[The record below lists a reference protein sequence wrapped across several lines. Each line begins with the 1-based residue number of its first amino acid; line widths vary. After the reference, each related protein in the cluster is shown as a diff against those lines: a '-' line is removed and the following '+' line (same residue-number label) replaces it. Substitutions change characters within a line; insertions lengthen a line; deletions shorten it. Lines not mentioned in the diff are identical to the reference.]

1 MLYKKFF
8 LSFFLFLNLSA
19 QEDLSYQTPPKE
31 ILELIDVSLPPR
43 VLVDESKSYMIYLYR
58 DNYKTIEELSEKEMR
73 LAGLRINPKKN
84 IGSRVSYYN
93 NIEISL
99 IKNNKPELF
108 NIKGLTKNHS
118 LSNIKWLSLI
128 HI

>member
-1 MLYKKFF
+1 MLFKKFF
-8 LSFFLFLNLSA
+8 LSFFLFLNLFA

-43 VLVDESKSYMIYLYR
+43 VLVDESKSYMVYLYR

-73 LAGLRINPKKN
+73 LAGLRINPQKN

-99 IKNNKPELF
+99 IKNNKPTFLKV
-108 NIKGLTKNHS
+108 KGLPKN
-118 LSNIKWLSLI
+118 LSLI

>member
-1 MLYKKFF
+1 MIFKKFF

-73 LAGLRINPKKN
+73 LAGLRICLLYTSPSPRD
-84 IGSRVSYYN
+84 GLLSRMPS
-93 NIEISL
+93 SA
-99 IKNNKPELF
+99 
-108 NIKGLTKNHS
+108 
-118 LSNIKWLSLI
+118 
-128 HI
+128 